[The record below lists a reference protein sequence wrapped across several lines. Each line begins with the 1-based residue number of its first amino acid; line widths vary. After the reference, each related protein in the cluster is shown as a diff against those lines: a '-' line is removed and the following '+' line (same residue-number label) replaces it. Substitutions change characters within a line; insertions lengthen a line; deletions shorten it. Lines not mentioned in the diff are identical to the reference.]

1 MNKTKMEIKIVIFK
15 DLFWVLTFFKSLREK
30 TMELENKLYFYSN
43 KLYTAY
49 FMIKVQGKPHY
60 Q

>member
-1 MNKTKMEIKIVIFK
+1 MEIKIKIVIFK

-49 FMIKVQGKPHY
+49 FMIKVQGTPHY